1 MFDIRSIEDRDL
13 SEVEALYE
21 KSVRDNK
28 DGFIQKL
35 DMFPN
40 IKDFICSAKQKG
52 GAFFGV
58 FNDDKIIGMGGI
70 IKKGEKEAELCK
82 LHMKEE
88 YKGKG
93 FGKELVF
100 FIEKNA
106 KQAGYKKLSLHVTKT
121 QKPAIG
127 LYQKL
132 NFNKVKEDIYKIEID
147 GKVYSYDT
155 LYMEKVL

>member
-1 MFDIRSIEDRDL
+1 MFEVRSIENKDL
-13 SEVEALYE
+13 AEIEILYE

-40 IKDFICSAKQKG
+40 IKDFIGSAKQSG

-58 FNDDKIIGMGGI
+58 FNDGKVIGMGGI
-70 IKKGEKEAELCK
+70 IKKSEKEAELCK
-82 LHMKEE
+82 LHLKKE

-93 FGKELVF
+93 YGRKLVC
-100 FIEKNA
+100 FIEECA
-106 KQAGYKKLSLHVTKT
+106 KQAGYEKLSLHVTKT
-121 QKPAIG
+121 QEPAIG

-132 NFNKVKEDIYKIEID
+132 NFNKVKEYIYKIEID
-147 GKVYSYDT
+147 GKIYSYDT
-155 LYMEKVL
+155 LYMEKTL